1 MTHGNVRRHG
11 DEFMETKDDKSLVT
25 GKKQGSKANKTSF
38 KKGVSGNPK
47 GRPKLSEDQKD
58 ALTKIKELAPMAVDV
73 AEKLLK
79 DGDVAPAVKVKLID
93 MILDRTYG
101 KPYQSVEI
109 KADDTAETGVVIIPA
124 RGGANE

>member
-1 MTHGNVRRHG
+1 
-11 DEFMETKDDKSLVT
+11 METKDDKSLVT

-79 DGDVAPAVKVKLID
+79 DGDVPPAVKVKLID

-124 RGGANE
+124 RGGTDE